1 MAPFQNMK
9 LYWKIHI
16 FTCVKEERYDGR
28 WWTLLFQPNGLGL
41 TDISVSM
48 HCSLCAVTAQGY
60 GANHGL
66 QLKGIS
72 RLLQLVER
80 LRALRGRCAEH
91 QELAAGVTRGSR
103 ELPERRWGE
112 WQCVCMRALEMSRF
126 RHEIQGRLRISGQFL
141 ESCTDGFP
149 TGGPSSW
156 SASGEQ
162 GEAAGNAH
170 VSSWQFTALRREVA
184 LLLPVH
190 ISTMFSQP
198 LLWIS

>member
-16 FTCVKEERYDGR
+16 FMCVKEERYDGR
-28 WWTLLFQPNGLGL
+28 WGTLLFQPNGLGL

-91 QELAAGVTRGSR
+91 QELAAGVTRGPGNSQR
-103 ELPERRWGE
+103 DGGKNGSVCAWGHWRWADSDTRY
-112 WQCVCMRALEMSRF
+112 RADW
-126 RHEIQGRLRISGQFL
+126 
-141 ESCTDGFP
+141 ES
-149 TGGPSSW
+149 
-156 SASGEQ
+156 Q
-162 GEAAGNAH
+162 
-170 VSSWQFTALRREVA
+170 VSSWRAAQMVFPLVDLHPG
-184 LLLPVH
+184 LLVVNRAKLLAML
-190 ISTMFSQP
+190 MFPADNLQP
-198 LLWIS
+198 